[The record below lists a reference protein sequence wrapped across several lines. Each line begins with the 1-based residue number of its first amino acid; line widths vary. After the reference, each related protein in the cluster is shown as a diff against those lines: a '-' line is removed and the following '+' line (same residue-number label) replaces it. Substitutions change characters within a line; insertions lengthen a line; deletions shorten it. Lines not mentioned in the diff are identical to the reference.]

1 MAQRG
6 GGLRGSGVSRLPR
19 RPAELFETETAYS
32 RSPTAPRALIT
43 ELEWRHSVLVKARPP
58 SRTISAFSC
67 DIARRAVGGLTS
79 ARSPAASGGF
89 VSVRSAL
96 TSDSLY
102 LLPRLVD
109 PLCARALSEATR
121 ILLFG
126 HGPDP
131 TLLPG
136 VSLAVS
142 QALLGQFATANGL
155 AVVSRAAVGDPSR
168 DEAPGAR
175 RPSRRGVLLSSTP
188 SATPSMRRSRRCFEC
203 CFARRVSH
211 KPPNGPLKRA
221 SSGAEPA
228 YRCCAAAL
236 LESSSPPVDLPRFGR
251 HGLLGRWL
259 FDFAGSDCLLGL
271 LVLSRGEHAEG
282 GVAALAVVERLDVLE
297 HGGLELEP
305 RRPCAAVDELFL
317 ERREER
323 LGDGVVVGVPA
334 GAH

>member
-1 MAQRG
+1 MAKRG

-19 RPAELFETETAYS
+19 RPAEVFETETAYS

-67 DIARRAVGGLTS
+67 DIAHRAVGGLTS

-109 PLCARALSEATR
+109 PLCAPALSEATR

-155 AVVSRAAVGDPSR
+155 AVVSRAAVGDPRR
-168 DEAPGAR
+168 DEAPAR
-175 RPSRRGVLLSSTP
+175 GGHR
-188 SATPSMRRSRRCFEC
+188 
-203 CFARRVSH
+203 
-211 KPPNGPLKRA
+211 
-221 SSGAEPA
+221 
-228 YRCCAAAL
+228 AAAFCSAQLPPL
-236 LESSSPPVDLPRFGR
+236 LLP
-251 HGLLGRWL
+251 
-259 FDFAGSDCLLGL
+259 C
-271 LVLSRGEHAEG
+271 EG
-282 GVAALAVVERLDVLE
+282 AVAAS
-297 HGGLELEP
+297 
-305 RRPCAAVDELFL
+305 
-317 ERREER
+317 
-323 LGDGVVVGVPA
+323 
-334 GAH
+334 

>member
-109 PLCARALSEATR
+109 PLCAPALSEATR

-142 QALLGQFATANGL
+142 QSALR
-155 AVVSRAAVGDPSR
+155 AVRHGER
-168 DEAPGAR
+168 PGR
-175 RPSRRGVLLSSTP
+175 CQPRRRG
-188 SATPSMRRSRRCFEC
+188 
-203 CFARRVSH
+203 
-211 KPPNGPLKRA
+211 
-221 SSGAEPA
+221 
-228 YRCCAAAL
+228 
-236 LESSSPPVDLPRFGR
+236 
-251 HGLLGRWL
+251 
-259 FDFAGSDCLLGL
+259 
-271 LVLSRGEHAEG
+271 
-282 GVAALAVVERLDVLE
+282 
-297 HGGLELEP
+297 
-305 RRPCAAVDELFL
+305 
-317 ERREER
+317 
-323 LGDGVVVGVPA
+323 
-334 GAH
+334 